1 MAIDFEKI
9 KKIDAKGVNVGMI
22 QDSAGNILWRKKY
35 KECSLG
41 LGTYDYSEDDPFAWR
56 PYFSS
61 SFSALLDNNYFHYG
75 DRVDLF
81 QSLDGT
87 RNSVISWYDG
97 NNVNVPERYVCLLR
111 SAAVGYDAKTT
122 LTASFY
128 RNIAAQGLLT
138 EYGKIENQTRINNY
152 DGYATDDK
160 ACLVADT
167 IMDDVTVAPS
177 ASAWNTLMPKFGP
190 KATFYNQYYDFGAS
204 STSAPSGGTADTLTV
219 KISITNYDGQ
229 TSTYTYKITITANCK
244 TLPAVAFSYK
254 TSDST
259 SATIVTLTNNS
270 SSSFTIK
277 GNKVLNFYRQ
287 SCYVRSNGSITGT
300 NTSPFLS
307 VDLNQYASNTYY
319 IPLTAV
325 YPSKGSTNYGFLMDS
340 SGNITNSNKNVAD
353 SFCYCTMKFQ
363 RPEAR
368 FTQLRI
374 TYTQSS
380 EVNYDYGQF
389 SKIDKM
395 LCAYTVA
402 DATSTGFGASLQHSC
417 KGEDSSVHTIT
428 YNISSLKVG
437 TDHFINFKYHKDATT
452 NTGTDTFQISKI
464 EFLEDCEYS
473 FGYDNDLQTYALTVH
488 NYSDKPVTFGWR
500 WFYIE
505 GSSESYLSGGIN
517 QNVISAAIPIGGST
531 TRRLTD
537 FEIPEQSGRI
547 LGLFECNGAL
557 HMFIQ

>member
-1 MAIDFEKI
+1 M
-9 KKIDAKGVNVGMI
+9 
-22 QDSAGNILWRKKY
+22 
-35 KECSLG
+35 G
-41 LGTYDYSEDDPFAWR
+41 LGTIDTTNEPFAWR

-87 RNSVISWYDG
+87 KNAVVSWYDG
-97 NNVNVPERYVCLLR
+97 NNVNVPERYVSFLKTAL
-111 SAAVGYDAKTT
+111 VGYDAKTT
-122 LTASFY
+122 VVPLFS
-128 RNIAAQGLLT
+128 RNIDSQGLL
-138 EYGKIENQTRINNY
+138 EAYGKIENQTRINSY

-167 IMDDVTVAPS
+167 VISKVALTPS
-177 ASAWNTLMPKFGP
+177 VNWDNRMPTAGPQATL
-190 KATFYNQYYDFGAS
+190 YNRYYDFDTSG
-204 STSAPSGGTADTLTV
+204 TSAPSESTTDMLIV
-219 KISITNYDGQ
+219 KVSRKNYDSQ

-259 SATIVTLTNNS
+259 SATNVTLTDNS

-287 SCYVRSNGSITGT
+287 SCYVNSNGSVIGT

-307 VDLNQYASNTYY
+307 FDLKAGATYR

-325 YPSKGSTNYGFLMDS
+325 YPSKTVNSKVKNYGFLMDS
-340 SGNITNSNKNVAD
+340 SGNITNSNKNVAS

-368 FTQLRI
+368 FTRLRI

-395 LCAYTVA
+395 LCAYHTA
-402 DATSTGFGASLQHSC
+402 DAASTGFSASLQHSC

-428 YNISSLKVG
+428 YNISSLKVN
-437 TDHFINFKYHKDATT
+437 TDHFINFKYHKD
-452 NTGTDTFQISKI
+452 NSNDGGTDTFQISKI

-473 FGYDNDLQTYALTVH
+473 FDYDNDLQMYGLSVYNTTTA
-488 NYSDKPVTFGWR
+488 PVNFK
-500 WFYIE
+500 
-505 GSSESYLSGGIN
+505 
-517 QNVISAAIPIGGST
+517 
-531 TRRLTD
+531 
-537 FEIPEQSGRI
+537 
-547 LGLFECNGAL
+547 
-557 HMFIQ
+557 

>member
-1 MAIDFEKI
+1 M
-9 KKIDAKGVNVGMI
+9 
-22 QDSAGNILWRKKY
+22 
-35 KECSLG
+35 
-41 LGTYDYSEDDPFAWR
+41 
-56 PYFSS
+56 
-61 SFSALLDNNYFHYG
+61 
-75 DRVDLF
+75 
-81 QSLDGT
+81 
-87 RNSVISWYDG
+87 
-97 NNVNVPERYVCLLR
+97 R

-122 LTASFY
+122 LTASFS
-128 RNIAAQGLLT
+128 RNIAAQGLLA

-167 IMDDVTVAPS
+167 IAGDVAVAPS
-177 ASAWNTLMPKFGP
+177 ATAWNTRMPKFGP

-204 STSAPSGGTADTLTV
+204 STSAPSGGTADTLMV
-219 KISITNYDGQ
+219 KISRINYDGQ

-254 TSDST
+254 TSDSK
-259 SATIVTLTNNS
+259 SATTVTLTDTS
-270 SSSFTIK
+270 SRSFNIK
-277 GNKVLNFYRQ
+277 GDKVLNFYRQ
-287 SCYVRSNGSITGT
+287 SCYVNSSGSIIGT

-307 VDLNQYASNTYY
+307 VDLNQYAGTAYY
-319 IPLTAV
+319 VALTTA
-325 YPSKGSTNYGFLMDS
+325 YPSHNSTNYGFLMDS
-340 SGNITNSNKNVAD
+340 RGNITNSNKNVAS

-464 EFLEDCEYS
+464 EFLEDCEYK
-473 FGYDNDLQTYALTVH
+473 FDYDDTRQMYGLTVI
-488 NYSDKPVTFGWR
+488 NYGSGAVNFKWR
-500 WFYIE
+500 
-505 GSSESYLSGGIN
+505 
-517 QNVISAAIPIGGST
+517 
-531 TRRLTD
+531 
-537 FEIPEQSGRI
+537 
-547 LGLFECNGAL
+547 
-557 HMFIQ
+557 